1 MANEV
6 NTNVT
11 ESINLSFAADFSFLQ
26 NDIGAMFVKED
37 KGMRLLVMPTSADDA
52 PEVSLGQLKEDLK
65 KLAGGDSAEQIEKSL
80 KSAASEQSSGGVDLD
95 KITFCLKM
103 LYLFIDTT
111 DGNKNVE
118 YAVNIVINSEGLVP
132 DALKSLVDVKQI
144 GIAAWNTTRSKIL
157 EKMSIVNINQY
168 LGIEAAAEA

>member
-11 ESINLSFAADFSFLQ
+11 EGINLSFAVDFSFLK

-37 KGMRLLVMPTSADDA
+37 KGMRLLVMPTSAEEA
-52 PEVSLGQLKEDLK
+52 PEVSLEQLKTDLQ
-65 KLAGGDSAEQIEKSL
+65 KLAGGNSAEEITKSL
-80 KSAASEQSSGGVDLD
+80 KSAADEQSSGGVDLD
-95 KITFCLKM
+95 KITFSLKM
-103 LYLFIDTT
+103 LYLFVDTT
-111 DGNKNVE
+111 GDNTITE
-118 YAVNIVINSEGLVP
+118 YAVNIVINSEGLIP
-132 DALKSLVDVKQI
+132 EALKSLVDVKQI

-168 LGIEAAAEA
+168 LGIEASAGK